1 MSRKFALLVAT
12 ALTAVSLTITVPG
25 LTAGTAQAQSVPAGY
40 DPSYAKIIEAAN
52 QEGALSIYSATDASA
67 VSELLKGFEALYPKI
82 KLEYADQNSTE
93 MYNRFI
99 SEAAANTGTAD
110 LMWSSAMDLQI
121 KLVNDGYA
129 QPYATQESK
138 ALPAWANWKNEAY
151 GTTAEPIV
159 FAYNKRLVPEA
170 DVPKT
175 HADLAKLLTA
185 KADAYKGKVT
195 SYDPER
201 SGVGFLYITQDAQ
214 ANSNTW
220 DLVKAMGQTGVKLY
234 TSSGAMIER
243 LTSGEHTIGYN
254 MIGSYVLERQK
265 KDPTSI
271 GVVLPNDYTIVMS
284 RIAFIPK
291 AARHPN
297 AAKLFLDYLLSKQ
310 GQEAMVARYMGSIRT
325 DLTHINPTAD
335 LPESMLRP
343 IQVGPELLTYLD
355 QAKRLKFLK
364 DWQKSLQGK

>member
-1 MSRKFALLVAT
+1 MRIKLALLVAT
-12 ALTAVSLTITVPG
+12 ALTVTVSVAVPAF
-25 LTAGTAQAQSVPAGY
+25 TAGTAQAQSVPAGY
-40 DPSYAKIIEAAN
+40 DPAYAKIIEAAN
-52 QEGALSIYSATDASA
+52 QEGALSIYSATDAAA
-67 VSELLKGFEALYPKI
+67 VSELLKGFEALYPKV

-99 SEAAANTGTAD
+99 SEAAANTGTTD
-110 LMWSSAMDLQI
+110 LMWSSAMDLQM

-129 QPYATQESK
+129 QSYSSPESK
-138 ALPAWANWKNEAY
+138 SIPDWANYKNEAF

-159 FAYNKRLVPEA
+159 FAYNKRVVPAA

-175 HADLAKLLTA
+175 HADLAKLLA
-185 KADAYKGKVT
+185 EKPDAYKGKVT

-201 SGVGFLYITQDAQ
+201 SGVGFLYITQDVQ
-214 ANSNTW
+214 ANKNTW

-254 MIGSYVLERQK
+254 MIGSYVYERQH
-265 KDPTSI
+265 KDPESLGI
-271 GVVLPNDYTIVMS
+271 VLPSDYTIVMS

-291 AARHPN
+291 GAKHPN

-310 GQEAMVARYMGSIRT
+310 GQQAMQARYMGSIRT
-325 DLTHINPTAD
+325 DLASANPTAGI
-335 LPESMLRP
+335 PESTLRP
-343 IQVGPELLTYLD
+343 IHVGPELLTYLD
-355 QAKRLKFLK
+355 QVKRLKFLK

>member
-1 MSRKFALLVAT
+1 MRRNLALLVAT
-12 ALTAVSLTITVPG
+12 AIAVAAPVLTVDRAL
-25 LTAGTAQAQSVPAGY
+25 AQTVPAGY

-52 QEGALSIYSATDASA
+52 QEGAISIYSATDAAA
-67 VSELLKGFEALYPKI
+67 VTELLKGFEALYPKI

-99 SEAAANTGTAD
+99 SEAAANTGTTD

-129 QPYATQESK
+129 QAYASPETRN
-138 ALPAWANWKNEAY
+138 LPDWANWKNEAY

-159 FAYNKRLVPEA
+159 FAYNKRIVPEA

-175 HADLAKLLTA
+175 HAELTKLLTE
-185 KADAYKGKVT
+185 KADTYKGKVT

-214 ANSNTW
+214 ANKNTW
-220 DLVKAMGQTGVKLY
+220 DLVKAMGQTGAKLY

-243 LTSGEHTIGYN
+243 LSSGEHTIGYN

-265 KDPTSI
+265 KDPAM
-271 GVVLPNDYTIVMS
+271 GVVLPTDYTILMS

-291 AARHPN
+291 GAKHPN
-297 AAKLFLDYLLSKQ
+297 AAKLFLDYLLSKP
-310 GQEAMVARYMGSIRT
+310 GQEAMVARYMGSIRN
-325 DLTHINPTAD
+325 DLQHVNPTAD
-335 LPESMLRP
+335 MPPDMLRP
-343 IQVGPELLTYLD
+343 IHVGPELLTYLD

>member
-1 MSRKFALLVAT
+1 MRSKFALLVAT
-12 ALTAVSLTITVPG
+12 ALTIAAPL
-25 LTAGTAQAQSVPAGY
+25 LTAATVQAQSVPAGY
-40 DPSYAKIIEAAN
+40 DPAYAKIIEAAN
-52 QEGALSIYSATDASA
+52 QEGAISIYSATDASA
-67 VSELLKGFEALYPKI
+67 VTELLKGFEALYPKI

-99 SEAAANTGTAD
+99 SEAAANSGTAD
-110 LMWSSAMDLQI
+110 VMWSSAMDLQI

-129 QPYATQESK
+129 QAYASPEVK
-138 ALPAWANWKNEAY
+138 ALPDWANWKNEAY

-159 FAYNKRLVPEA
+159 FAYNKRLVAEA

-175 HADLAKLLTA
+175 HADLAKLLTD
-185 KADAYKGKVT
+185 KADAFKGKVT

-214 ANSNTW
+214 ASKNTW

-265 KDPTSI
+265 KDPASI
-271 GVVLPNDYTIVMS
+271 GVILPNDYTIVMS

-291 AARHPN
+291 AAKHPN

-325 DLTHINPTAD
+325 DLAHINPTAD
-335 LPESMLRP
+335 MPESMLRP
-343 IQVGPELLTYLD
+343 IHVGPELLTYLD
-355 QAKRLKFLK
+355 QVKRLKFLK